1 MDDWMHSYMSLMHGV
16 GKDKGWKMMAD
27 GDIYCLALKCL
38 EKTHYGWETWRKQH
52 LLCQD
57 KEGECSGGVAAADG
71 PLGDVVADM
80 TDGLLLQHLE

>member
-1 MDDWMHSYMSLMHGV
+1 MHGV

-57 KEGECSGGVAAADG
+57 KEGESSGGVAAADG
-71 PLGDVVADM
+71 PLGGVVADM